1 MNPKQFLLI
10 GGLVLLV
17 LGLLGYA
24 TGGNDTVGPLGT
36 TLWLTNGENVAHTVL
51 GIVAILAAY
60 LLGAAARKWLVIV
73 VGLVALYYGVIG
85 FTLGLTNPPSLNYQD
100 VANLEL
106 LDNLIHLVVAGWAF
120 WASMQEESL
129 V

>member
-1 MNPKQFLLI
+1 MNPKQFLLV
-10 GGLVLLV
+10 GGAVLLV

-60 LLGAAARKWLVIV
+60 LLGASVRKWLVIL
-73 VGLVALYYGVIG
+73 VGLIALYYGVAG
-85 FTLGLTNPPSLNYQD
+85 FMLDPTSPPALNYQG
-100 VANLEL
+100 VANLET
-106 LDNLIHLVVAGWAF
+106 LDNVIHLVVAAWAF
-120 WASMQEESL
+120 WAAMQEEAMA
-129 V
+129 